1 MLSDFGHRHN
11 FHFFFF
17 YLMCLSLECM
27 GKKEGSRSPYSI
39 KLTHRNPDAH
49 KHAPCS
55 AETGGHLASLVSL
68 PTYCRRPVSLTNT
81 LEEAVKVQSVVLT
94 QKARSTLASKQ
105 VRRLGHFA
113 FSSWNHSASISYIIK
128 AFFPIRCSDLSTQ
141 LCVPGQKMV
150 RWVK

>member
-1 MLSDFGHRHN
+1 
-11 FHFFFF
+11 
-17 YLMCLSLECM
+17 M

-94 QKARSTLASKQ
+94 QKARSTLAPKQ

-113 FSSWNHSASISYIIK
+113 FSS
-128 AFFPIRCSDLSTQ
+128 
-141 LCVPGQKMV
+141 
-150 RWVK
+150 